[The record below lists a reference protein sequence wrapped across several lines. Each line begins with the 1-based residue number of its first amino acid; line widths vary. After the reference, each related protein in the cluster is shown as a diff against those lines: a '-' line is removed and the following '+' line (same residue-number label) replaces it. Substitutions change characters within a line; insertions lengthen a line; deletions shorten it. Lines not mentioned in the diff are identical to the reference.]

1 MRCRLPLRAT
11 LGMLL
16 CKALIILWC
25 LFGIGIGN
33 RNETHLFSYR
43 SCFHWCLSMFLD
55 INYSLF
61 TSMPFYSPICT
72 KSVMRILA
80 IYPISSPTPLI
91 SPLPHL
97 ILSLSFPPSL
107 TPSNLQ
113 LGLFQASCP
122 LCDPVRWGPFSGGL
136 VGELL
141 CEWQRDQAGDGP
153 DAGAAAGLLYQ
164 LAPTVAGRS
173 AALCCQGME
182 GQPLLWWVNQRL
194 GLFDWEKFYMDWLE
208 RQQGWQNVQQNEQ
221 NISQSSDDRSIV
233 WLIPIS
239 AKREM
244 LSEVVS
250 VLIFRLPYWS
260 VFLLHLF
267 LGM

>member
-1 MRCRLPLRAT
+1 
-11 LGMLL
+11 
-16 CKALIILWC
+16 
-25 LFGIGIGN
+25 
-33 RNETHLFSYR
+33 
-43 SCFHWCLSMFLD
+43 
-55 INYSLF
+55 
-61 TSMPFYSPICT
+61 MPFYSPICT

-194 GLFDWEKFYMDWLE
+194 GPFDWENFDMAWQMCRRMSRNVFNNLMREVLFCWFPPPWKE
-208 RQQGWQNVQQNEQ
+208 RWWVK
-221 NISQSSDDRSIV
+221 
-233 WLIPIS
+233 W
-239 AKREM
+239 
-244 LSEVVS
+244 
-250 VLIFRLPYWS
+250 YWC
-260 VFLLHLF
+260 
-267 LGM
+267 